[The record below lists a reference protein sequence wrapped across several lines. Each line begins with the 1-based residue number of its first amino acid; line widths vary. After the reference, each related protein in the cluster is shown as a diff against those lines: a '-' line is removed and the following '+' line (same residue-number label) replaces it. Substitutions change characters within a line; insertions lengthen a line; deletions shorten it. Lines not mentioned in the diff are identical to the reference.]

1 MFFADIC
8 FFYVF
13 YIPKK
18 EAVIRMSSGRWKTEE
33 EKMAQ
38 MEAQKKLLEHRIKN
52 YERNSKS
59 LTRKARTHQL
69 CTYGGMLEKYFPDIV
84 YLPDVEVNSFLSI
97 LSKMPEVQKVLQE
110 ISVANSS
117 L

>member
-13 YIPKK
+13 ISQRKV
-18 EAVIRMSSGRWKTEE
+18 VIRMSSGRWKTKE

-69 CTYGGMLEKYFPDIV
+69 CNYSGMLEKYFPDIV
-84 YLPDVEVNSFLSI
+84 YLPDVEVNDFLSI

-110 ISVANSS
+110 KSDTNSS

>member
-8 FFYVF
+8 FYVF
-13 YIPKK
+13 MSQRK
-18 EAVIRMSSGRWKTEE
+18 AVIHMSSGRWKTVE
-33 EKMAQ
+33 EKIAQ

>member
-1 MFFADIC
+1 MFYTDIC
-8 FFYVF
+8 FFMF
-13 YIPKK
+13 LIIHGK
-18 EAVIRMSSGRWKTEE
+18 AVIYMSSGRWKTEE

-59 LTRKARTHQL
+59 LTRKVRTHQL

-110 ISVANSS
+110 ISDTNSS

>member
-1 MFFADIC
+1 MFYTDIC

-13 YIPKK
+13 TSQRK
-18 EAVIRMSSGRWKTEE
+18 AVIRMSSGRWKTEE

-38 MEAQKKLLEHRIKN
+38 METQKRFLEHRIKN

-69 CTYGGMLEKYFPDIV
+69 CNFGGMLEKYFPDIA
-84 YLPDVEVNSFLSI
+84 YLPDVEVNSFLAI

-110 ISVANSS
+110 ISDTNSS

>member
-1 MFFADIC
+1 
-8 FFYVF
+8 
-13 YIPKK
+13 
-18 EAVIRMSSGRWKTEE
+18 MSSDRWKTEE

-38 MEAQKKLLEHRIKN
+38 METQKKLLEHRIKN

-69 CTYGGMLEKYFPDIV
+69 CTYGGMLEKYFPDIA

-110 ISVANSS
+110 ISDANSS

>member
-1 MFFADIC
+1 MFYTDIC
-8 FFYVF
+8 FFMSF
-13 YIPKK
+13 IFHRK
-18 EAVIRMSSGRWKTEE
+18 AVIRMSSGKWKTEE

-110 ISVANSS
+110 VSDTNYF

>member
-1 MFFADIC
+1 MEGGDTYEF
-8 FFYVF
+8 
-13 YIPKK
+13 
-18 EAVIRMSSGRWKTEE
+18 R
-33 EKMAQ
+33 Q
-38 MEAQKKLLEHRIKN
+38 MENRGRKDGTDGNTKKLLEHRIKN

-110 ISVANSS
+110 ISDTNSS

>member
-1 MFFADIC
+1 MFYTDIC
-8 FFYVF
+8 FFMSL
-13 YIPKK
+13 IIHGK
-18 EAVIRMSSGRWKTEE
+18 AVIRMSSGRWKSEE

-59 LTRKARTHQL
+59 LTRKVRTHQL

-110 ISVANSS
+110 ISDTNSS